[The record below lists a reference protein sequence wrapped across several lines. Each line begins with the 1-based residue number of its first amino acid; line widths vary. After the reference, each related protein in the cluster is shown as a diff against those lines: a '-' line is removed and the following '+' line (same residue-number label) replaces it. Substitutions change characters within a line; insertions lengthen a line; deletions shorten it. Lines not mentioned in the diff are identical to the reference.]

1 MIHINTM
8 NDLIT
13 PYLALQRLNKEF
25 YEQVNQKNY
34 VKAYEISVDMVDL
47 AQQMEDI
54 SKRLLD
60 ANTN

>member
-1 MIHINTM
+1 M

-13 PYLALQRLNKEF
+13 PYLTLQRLTKEL
-25 YEQVNQKNY
+25 YEQVNQKNFTR
-34 VKAYEISVDMVDL
+34 AYEISIDMVDL

-60 ANTN
+60 ANSN